1 MVAIPLLILLS
12 ALANFKVVHTKFQQD
27 RTIIAKTGF
36 GKYSL
41 KKIHFFKD
49 GKMKE
54 KIVPSKKNKNIYW
67 QTVFPFHEDGNKF
80 QHAT

>member
-36 GKYSL
+36 GKCSL
-41 KKIHFFKD
+41 KKYTFLKTAKWKKKNRPI
-49 GKMKE
+49 KE
-54 KIVPSKKNKNIYW
+54 KQKYLLADSVS
-67 QTVFPFHEDGNKF
+67 VS
-80 QHAT
+80 

>member
-41 KKIHFFKD
+41 KKIQFFKD
-49 GKMKE
+49 GKMEEKNRPIKE
-54 KIVPSKKNKNIYW
+54 KQKYLLADSVS
-67 QTVFPFHEDGNKF
+67 VS
-80 QHAT
+80 